1 MIERGDI
8 VIISIF
14 VAIIVTVLVYLVI
27 RRIISKRAIL
37 IITNDA
43 QKTTDEAMNEVLPDL
58 FQQDYIETPNKPVQ
72 SETVVDMW
80 GVGVMAFE
88 YRFVVKSNKINLDKV
103 RWQLNAQLNKY
114 AEENEIKSFENVPRI
129 FIVTD
134 LWIYLD
140 ELHIDV
146 AYVVNESTAEYVKDL
161 AKL

>member
-27 RRIISKRAIL
+27 RRMISKRAIL

>member
-1 MIERGDI
+1 M
-8 VIISIF
+8 IISVF

-27 RRIISKRAIL
+27 RRMISKRAIL

-58 FQQDYIETPNKPVQ
+58 FQHDDIETPHKPVR

-88 YRFVVKSNKINLDKV
+88 YSFVVKSNKINMDKI
-103 RWQLNAQLNKY
+103 RWQLNSQLNKY
-114 AEENEIKSFENVPRI
+114 AEENEIQSFENVPRI

>member
-1 MIERGDI
+1 M
-8 VIISIF
+8 IISIF

-27 RRIISKRAIL
+27 RRMISKRAIL

>member
-1 MIERGDI
+1 M
-8 VIISIF
+8 IISIF

>member
-27 RRIISKRAIL
+27 RRMISKRAIL

-58 FQQDYIETPNKPVQ
+58 FQQDYIETPNNPVQ

-88 YRFVVKSNKINLDKV
+88 YRFVVKSNKINLEKV